1 MLCSIKRVS
10 EMNHNRRMSLA
21 TMTPG
26 KGSEM
31 TRRKFRIS
39 QRRSLT
45 QNIVYTIFWPIIFA
59 IEDVFT
65 FPHRRSYIGFIL
77 FCGFAGWT
85 FIPQF
90 GSDSYYYAALVNKL
104 KTADDFGSLEPI
116 IAILVRVVVLL
127 YGDYHLYF
135 MLVGFIYG
143 TVVVCCARLLFR
155 GVPINLPMNI
165 ASQVFMLAFLLNY
178 LVFDALN
185 SRYYF
190 GMWVLLLATILM
202 TKGRI
207 QLAFFVASLG
217 TMVHYGHSIFLFA
230 LVILFFSRGFG
241 KAQIVFAYILLL
253 VAFSMPSST
262 LISLGEI
269 VSHNSSGTF
278 NEKVGHT
285 VRNANQAQLMMETGP
300 DNSSWFIQLYQ
311 RPIFISLMISG
322 HLLWWKIRKH
332 QTASQYQLF
341 VLIIIMWALCFAL
354 SGDQDA
360 AVRIEANT
368 LALLLLWHACWFLYR
383 KHKNTFALYINAIPM
398 ALYLVVTLRRSLDG
412 ASLAVLLPTIF
423 IWFER
428 VMPTIPN
435 FFLKFHF

>member
-1 MLCSIKRVS
+1 MLCSIKSGS
-10 EMNHNRRMSLA
+10 EMNHNRQMSLA

-31 TRRKFRIS
+31 ARRKFRIS

-45 QNIVYTIFWPIIFA
+45 QNIVYAIFWPIIFA
-59 IEDVFT
+59 IEDVLT

-77 FCGFAGWT
+77 FCGFAGWS

-90 GSDSYYYAALVNKL
+90 GSDSYYYASLVYKL
-104 KTADDFGSLEPI
+104 KTGGDIGALEPI
-116 IAILVRVVVLL
+116 IAILVRVVVSLQ
-127 YGDYHLYF
+127 GDYHLYF
-135 MLVGFIYG
+135 MLVGLIYG
-143 TVVVCCARLLFR
+143 TVIVCCARLLFR
-155 GVPINLPMNI
+155 DVQINLPINV
-165 ASQVFMLAFLLNY
+165 ASKVFMLAFLLNY

-190 GMWVLLLATILM
+190 GLWVLLLATILT

-207 QLAFFVASLG
+207 QLGFFVAFLG
-217 TMVHYGHSIFLFA
+217 TMVHYGHSIFSFA

-241 KAQIVFAYILLL
+241 KAQIVFAYIMLL
-253 VAFSMPSST
+253 VAFFMPSST
-262 LISLGEI
+262 LISLGDI
-269 VSHNSSGTF
+269 VSQNTGGGF
-278 NEKVGHT
+278 NEKVSHT
-285 VRNANQAQLMMETGP
+285 VRNANYGQLMMETGP
-300 DNSSWFIQLYQ
+300 NTSSWFIQLYQ

-332 QTASQYQLF
+332 QTTSQYQLF
-341 VLIIIMWALCFAL
+341 VLIIIMWALRFAL

-368 LALLLLWHACWFLYR
+368 LALLFLWHACWFLYR
-383 KHKNTFALYINAIPM
+383 KHENTLALYINAIPM
-398 ALYLVVTLRRSLDG
+398 SLYLVVTIRRSLDG
-412 ASLAVLLPTIF
+412 ASLAILLPTIF

-428 VMPTIPN
+428 VMPSLPD